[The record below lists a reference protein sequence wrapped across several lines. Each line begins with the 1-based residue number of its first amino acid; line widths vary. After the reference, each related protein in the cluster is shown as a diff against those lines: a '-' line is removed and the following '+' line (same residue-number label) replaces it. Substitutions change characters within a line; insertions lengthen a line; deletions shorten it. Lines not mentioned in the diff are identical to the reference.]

1 MRASHDPLAGET
13 DASAVTLS
21 DDPGQRLSYQQT
33 VPRHLVHRAA
43 VSEVFLTDARP
54 SGDDRFLVAAQWPR
68 DHALYYPDG
77 EGHADPLLF
86 AETIRQAMV
95 YLTHAYYGVPFT
107 HCFVGSDF
115 DFEITDPELLRVG
128 ATPLQPVLHAR
139 WTDLGSQPP
148 RRTSLRVDVELS
160 IGGRPCGRGS
170 ISVIALDP
178 KRYRVLRHRGA
189 GAAVE
194 AGAEDGARPA
204 SRLPAARVG
213 RLRGR
218 DCVLERT
225 ESGAWQMRAA
235 LDHAVLFDHPTD
247 HIPLMVLLEGFR
259 QLGHVL
265 MREPASVGRPEGPLP
280 VLTGV
285 QVSCVAFAELYA
297 PVEFQVQDGFG
308 RPGELRV
315 DAVQAGRRVATAT
328 MTWALPGTADQR
340 VEPRVDDLVAE
351 QRVLVPE
358 AVVV

>member
-1 MRASHDPLAGET
+1 M
-13 DASAVTLS
+13 
-21 DDPGQRLSYQQT
+21 
-33 VPRHLVHRAA
+33 
-43 VSEVFLTDARP
+43 
-54 SGDDRFLVAAQWPR
+54 GDGRFLVAAQWPR

-77 EGHADPLLF
+77 DGHADPLLF
-86 AETIRQAMV
+86 AETIRQSMV

-115 DFEITDPELLRVG
+115 DFEITEPELLRVG

-148 RRTSLRVDVELS
+148 HRTSLRVDVELW
-160 IGGRPCGRGS
+160 IAGRACGRGS
-170 ISVIALDP
+170 ISVIALDA
-178 KRYRVLRHRGA
+178 KRYRVLRNRGA
-189 GAAVE
+189 GVAVE
-194 AGAEDGARPA
+194 AGAQALARTG
-204 SRLPAARVG
+204 SRLPAAHVG

-218 DCVLERT
+218 DCVLERA
-225 ESGAWQMRAA
+225 EGCERAWQMRAA

-259 QLGHVL
+259 QLGHLL
-265 MREPASVGRPEGPLP
+265 MREPAAGGRPEGPVP

-297 PVEFQVQDGFG
+297 PVEFQVHDDSG

-328 MTWALPGTADQR
+328 MTWALPGAVDAVDAVAA
-340 VEPRVDDLVAE
+340 VEAVKVLEALEAVE
-351 QRVLVPE
+351 ERVLVPG
-358 AVVV
+358 AATA